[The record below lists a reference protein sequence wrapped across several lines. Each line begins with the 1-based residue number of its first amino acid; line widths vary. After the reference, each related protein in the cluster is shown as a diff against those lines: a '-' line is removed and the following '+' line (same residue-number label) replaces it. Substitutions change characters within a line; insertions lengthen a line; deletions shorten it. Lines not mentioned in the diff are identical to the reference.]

1 VEKSH
6 RGNFSSVYHFK
17 DHSKNIGVKCNS
29 YTNKKFL
36 KVFRDTLLE
45 YLSFEVI
52 SRLESGPKMPKVFDF
67 DILIYKNC
75 IEFSMEFCRHRLN
88 KGP

>member
-1 VEKSH
+1 
-6 RGNFSSVYHFK
+6 VYHFK
-17 DHSKNIGVKCNS
+17 DHSKNIAVKCNS
-29 YTNKKFL
+29 YTNKTFL

-45 YLSFEVI
+45 YLAFEI
-52 SRLESGPKMPKVFDF
+52 IARLESGPKMPKVFDF
-67 DILIYKNC
+67 DLLVYKNC